1 MTFINLDVGWVEERN
16 PTPKDLRKVGFH
28 FVQPNL
34 HLFFFPQSDRRGLN
48 MGHWVL
54 GMGDSL
60 SFVSEPLS
68 FVDEALSF
76 VNEVLSFVSEP
87 LSFVNEALSFG

>member
-34 HLFFFPQSDRRGLN
+34 HLFFFPQSDKRGIRAIAKFIFL
-48 MGHWVL
+48 
-54 GMGDSL
+54 
-60 SFVSEPLS
+60 
-68 FVDEALSF
+68 
-76 VNEVLSFVSEP
+76 
-87 LSFVNEALSFG
+87 

>member
-34 HLFFFPQSDRRGLN
+34 HLFFFPQSDRRGLITI
-48 MGHWVL
+48 GREKSKTLISH
-54 GMGDSL
+54 D
-60 SFVSEPLS
+60 F
-68 FVDEALSF
+68 
-76 VNEVLSFVSEP
+76 
-87 LSFVNEALSFG
+87 